1 MKKIG
6 VVIGASRDAIHT
18 IQIARKHGIYVVA
31 LDGNKDAPGLSYADQ
46 AIVVDISKP
55 DSVLEVVKRIQPDFT
70 IPIPIGKYLTTT
82 GFINDKLGLKGI
94 NELATVLSTD
104 KYKFHTA
111 LQTEGLR
118 DITCY
123 LLEPGINHLECEYP
137 IEFPAIIKPRF
148 GSGSRDVFYCADEM
162 DLKDAFRMIQDAKE
176 HFILE
181 EAVQGEEYS
190 IDGAVMEGKLV
201 VTLLRKKEISKLPER
216 QPISSIAIDLDEIS
230 NELSNHLQSKL
241 GNVVKALNYDNCLV
255 NADLIIQGNEVFVIE
270 ISPRPSGH
278 NLHNVFVPYAT
289 GVDLAEE
296 YIKYLLEKEY
306 SFRRKVNRRQK
317 ITFFS
322 FENVVITKVP
332 TEDEIRENI
341 KEQLVHWECTIQ
353 EGDFMNKITNGHS
366 IMGRG
371 FFILEG
377 NNEEELDRLSN
388 WVLDQ
393 FGRK

>member
-1 MKKIG
+1 
-6 VVIGASRDAIHT
+6 
-18 IQIARKHGIYVVA
+18 
-31 LDGNKDAPGLSYADQ
+31 
-46 AIVVDISKP
+46 
-55 DSVLEVVKRIQPDFT
+55 
-70 IPIPIGKYLTTT
+70 
-82 GFINDKLGLKGI
+82 
-94 NELATVLSTD
+94 
-104 KYKFHTA
+104 
-111 LQTEGLR
+111 
-118 DITCY
+118 
-123 LLEPGINHLECEYP
+123 
-137 IEFPAIIKPRF
+137 
-148 GSGSRDVFYCADEM
+148 
-162 DLKDAFRMIQDAKE
+162 MIQDAKE